1 MTLTVDSRT
10 HDDLDTDPTPDA
22 SWRLPRPKGTPGL
35 PPLPPAGAAPEPG
48 TRTSSVV
55 PPPPPPSARSVPTPA
70 PSTPSL
76 STPTTAPA
84 APSTTVSSTTASAAT
99 TGEPDAPASAA
110 SGCVIASGC
119 RVQTA
124 TLLAE
129 RARLTRQL
137 AGLDAES
144 ERLARAV
151 QRVGGLGTGV
161 RPFTGAAPLR
171 VSSSL
176 ELEADIKRLEAE
188 MKQLTAD
195 ISRRELELQ
204 ALERPSPR
212 RKWVAALV
220 VVVIL
225 AAAAVAIVLA
235 VA

>member
-10 HDDLDTDPTPDA
+10 HDDLQTHSTPDA
-22 SWRLPRPKGTPGL
+22 SWRLPKPKGTPAL
-35 PPLPPAGAAPEPG
+35 PPLPPAGSAPDQG
-48 TRTSSVV
+48 SRTSSVAPPPP
-55 PPPPPPSARSVPTPA
+55 PPPPPPSATRA
-70 PSTPSL
+70 PTPSL
-76 STPTTAPA
+76 STPTTA
-84 APSTTVSSTTASAAT
+84 SSTTPSPSTSTTARVAT
-99 TGEPDAPASAA
+99 TDEPDTPAPAA

-129 RARLTRQL
+129 RARLARQL

-161 RPFTGAAPLR
+161 RPFTGAPPVR

-176 ELEADIKRLEAE
+176 ELETDIKRLEAE

-195 ISRRELELQ
+195 ISRRELQLQ

-212 RKWVAALV
+212 RRWVAVLV
-220 VVVIL
+220 VVVVL
-225 AAAAVAIVLA
+225 AAAAVAIALA